1 MQASLYSYRDNPF
14 HLLKELENRCRSVN
28 QSYAGGG
35 QEAKEW
41 VGIAFRIGDEVLMT
55 SRSDV
60 REVLALISTTRV
72 PGAQAWIKGLA
83 NLRSQLIPVID
94 FANFLGAGQHQTTG
108 QERMLVV
115 NHDRVPAALIVD
127 EVLGFRRFSESEL
140 SKDCVFE
147 SKFNLDTFLLGQCSR
162 DEKKWPVIGLRKLVE
177 SQQFMQSSAIN

>member
-1 MQASLYSYRDNPF
+1 MQENLYSYRENPYQ
-14 HLLKELENRCRSVN
+14 LLKELEYRCRTVN

-35 QEAKEW
+35 QAKEW

-60 REVLALISTTRV
+60 REVLALIPSTRV
-72 PGAQAWIKGLA
+72 PGAKAWIKGLA

-94 FANFLGAGQHQTTG
+94 FAKFLGAEQHQTTG

-115 NHDRVPAALIVD
+115 NHDRIPAALVVD

-140 SKDCVFE
+140 SKNCGVE
-147 SKFNLDTFLLGQCSR
+147 SIFNLDAFLLGECSR
-162 DEKKWPVIGLRKLVE
+162 DDNAWPVIGLRKLVE

>member
-1 MQASLYSYRDNPF
+1 MPESLYSYRENPF
-14 HLLKELENRCRSVN
+14 QLLMELEQRCRAVN

-35 QEAKEW
+35 QAKEW
-41 VGIAFRIGDEVLMT
+41 VGIAFRIGEEVLMT

-72 PGAQAWIKGLA
+72 PGAQAWVKGLA

-94 FANFLGAGQHQTTG
+94 FANFLGAGTHQSTG

-140 SKDCVFE
+140 SKNSAVE
-147 SKFNLDTFLLGQCSR
+147 TKLNLDTFLLGECSR

-177 SQQFMQSSAIN
+177 SQQFMQSSAVN